1 MNRSPLSSSP
11 PSQPSPYRYLGR
23 GGGDRPVRVQI
34 IIALVAGMILVAVP
48 LYLWRRPKPES
59 IPSADAA
66 VAADGGA
73 PDSGANPPVFAIAA
87 GPPPVSL
94 SSFSTIRCQNPGPGK
109 TAPERCDHVTFF
121 EDGLARAIRE
131 NTACAPTGKSQ
142 VTVSFVYEFDFKT
155 KKTNLFSGK
164 SSSVKKEKVKELL
177 RCVKRA
183 LPKPDWPTIP
193 HQYARYKINVSA
205 TYPSVSPVSPDKQP
219 P

>member
-66 VAADGGA
+66 VASDAGVPDAAA
-73 PDSGANPPVFAIAA
+73 PPPVFVIDA

-94 SSFSTIRCQNPGPGK
+94 SPFKTIRCQNPGPGK

-121 EDGLARAIRE
+121 EDSLARAIRE
-131 NTACAPTGKSQ
+131 NTACAPTGKNPI
-142 VTVSFVYEFDFKT
+142 TVSFVFEFDFRRKR
-155 KKTNLFSGK
+155 TNLFSGK
-164 SSSVKKEKVKELL
+164 SSSVKKEKLKGLL
-177 RCVKRA
+177 RCVTRA
-183 LPKPDWPTIP
+183 MPKPDWPAIP
-193 HQYARYKINVSA
+193 HQYVKYKINVTA
-205 TYPSVSPVSPDKQP
+205 TYPPVSDKP
-219 P
+219 SL

>member
-1 MNRSPLSSSP
+1 M
-11 PSQPSPYRYLGR
+11 
-23 GGGDRPVRVQI
+23 RVQI

-73 PDSGANPPVFAIAA
+73 PDAAPTAAPVFVIDA

-94 SSFSTIRCQNPGPGK
+94 SPFTTIRCQNPGPGK

-131 NTACAPTGKSQ
+131 NTACAPSGKGPI
-142 VTVSFVYEFDFKT
+142 TVSFVYEFDFKT

-164 SSSVKKEKVKELL
+164 SSSVKKEKLKALL

-205 TYPSVSPVSPDKQP
+205 TYPPVSSDKP
-219 P
+219 SL

>member
-1 MNRSPLSSSP
+1 
-11 PSQPSPYRYLGR
+11 
-23 GGGDRPVRVQI
+23 VQI

-66 VAADGGA
+66 VVADAGVSDAALA
-73 PDSGANPPVFAIAA
+73 PPVFAIDA

-94 SSFSTIRCQNPGPGK
+94 SPFSTIRCQNPGPGK

-131 NTACAPTGKSQ
+131 NTACAPTGKSP
-142 VTVSFVYEFDFKT
+142 VTVSFVFEFDFKT
-155 KKTNLFSGK
+155 KKTNLFAGK
-164 SSSVKKEKVKELL
+164 SSSVKKEKSKELI

-183 LPKPDWPTIP
+183 MPKPDWPTIP
-193 HQYARYKINVSA
+193 HQYVRYKINVSA
-205 TYPSVSPVSPDKQP
+205 TYPPVSDKP
-219 P
+219 SL